1 MTVPET
7 ILISA
12 GTLLVGF
19 GTAWGTLKS
28 QVKGTQRD
36 VENLCKRLD
45 ERDTKIFGKLD
56 NISER
61 LANIE
66 GWRNGKC
73 ERQD

>member
-36 VENLCKRLD
+36 VESLCKRLD
-45 ERDTKIFGKLD
+45 ERDGKIFDKLD
-56 NISER
+56 DINQR
-61 LANIE
+61 LSNIE

-73 ERQD
+73 S